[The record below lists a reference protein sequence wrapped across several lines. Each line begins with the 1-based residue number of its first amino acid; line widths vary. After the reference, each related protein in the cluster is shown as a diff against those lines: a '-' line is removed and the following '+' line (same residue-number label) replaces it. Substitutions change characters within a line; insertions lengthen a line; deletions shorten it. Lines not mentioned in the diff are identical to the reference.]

1 MMDMHQPNMK
11 AAARRTPRS
20 VPVTH
25 PAPSSEKARLADV
38 SVPEQY
44 EQLLAKLARAERE
57 LAEAGAAG
65 RSKHLEE
72 ASGIVF
78 DLLYA
83 LDFRRGGELVPR
95 LAALYGYIGNELLNV
110 GRTGDRAQL
119 AHLRDMIATLR
130 QSWFDTEAV

>member
-1 MMDMHQPNMK
+1 MDMSETNGEAPVRQPSRSPAASSPS
-11 AAARRTPRS
+11 AAAS
-20 VPVTH
+20 
-25 PAPSSEKARLADV
+25 AELSI
-38 SVPEQY
+38 PEQY
-44 EQLLAKLARAERE
+44 EQLLAKLALAERE
-57 LAEAGAAG
+57 LTAGGSVG
-65 RSKHLEE
+65 RSRHLEE

-119 AHLRDMIATLR
+119 AHIRDMIATLR
-130 QSWFDTEAV
+130 QSWYDGEAA